1 MGSSNSSETIQFSSE
16 ELKALMGSGS
26 NSAPQAKKESV
37 YPEFRSQAELDAM
50 PAKSLTRSDSNR
62 KIHIV
67 GSQSDGVVS

>member
-1 MGSSNSSETIQFSSE
+1 
-16 ELKALMGSGS
+16 MGSGS